1 MQTWW
6 NQQKNSKQSSEMQR
20 SLGTPEKI
28 AQLNTSKN
36 QGGTT
41 NNQPTKKAVELTQE
55 FNNLDTN

>member
-1 MQTWW
+1 
-6 NQQKNSKQSSEMQR
+6 MQR